1 MRCFMVEYREIV
13 KGTFIERPNRFIAI
27 CQVAGKE
34 IVTHVKNT
42 GRCKE
47 LLIPGVT
54 VYLNYVPS
62 NTRKTDYDLISV
74 LKENR
79 LINIDS
85 QVPNEIVEES
95 LLTGKIQLPGV
106 KGIIQTLKREVVYQN
121 SKFDFYFETD
131 KSEKGFIE
139 VKGMTLEKNNQV
151 SFPDAPTLR
160 GLKHVNELIHAVKV
174 GFYGCVCFIVQ
185 MEGVESATINR
196 KMQPALQEAMENA
209 LKTGVNTIAY
219 TCQVTPK
226 TITINKS
233 IPFKL
238 N

>member
-62 NTRKTDYDLISV
+62 KTRKTDYDLISV
-74 LKENR
+74 LKGNR

-95 LLTGKIQLPGV
+95 LLTGKMQLPGV

-139 VKGMTLEKNNQV
+139 VKGMTLEKITKCH
-151 SFPDAPTLR
+151 F
-160 GLKHVNELIHAVKV
+160 
-174 GFYGCVCFIVQ
+174 Q
-185 MEGVESATINR
+185 M
-196 KMQPALQEAMENA
+196 LQ
-209 LKTGVNTIAY
+209 L
-219 TCQVTPK
+219 
-226 TITINKS
+226 
-233 IPFKL
+233 
-238 N
+238 

>member
-1 MRCFMVEYREIV
+1 MVEYQGIV

-27 CQVAGKE
+27 CQVEGKE
-34 IVTHVKNT
+34 VVTHVKNT

-47 LLIPGVT
+47 LLVSGVT

-62 NTRKTDYDLISV
+62 KTRKTDYDLISV
-74 LKENR
+74 LKGNK

-95 LLTGKIQLPGV
+95 LLTGKMILPNI
-106 KGIIQTLKREVVYQN
+106 KGTLQYLKREVVYQK

-131 KSEKGFIE
+131 KAEKGFIE

-160 GLKHVNELIHAVKV
+160 GLKHVNELTSAVES
-174 GFYGCVCFIVQ
+174 GFYGGICFIVQ
-185 MEGVESATINR
+185 MEEAELATINQE
-196 KMQPALQEAMENA
+196 MQPALQVAVDQA
-209 LKTGVNTIAY
+209 LKTGVNVIAY